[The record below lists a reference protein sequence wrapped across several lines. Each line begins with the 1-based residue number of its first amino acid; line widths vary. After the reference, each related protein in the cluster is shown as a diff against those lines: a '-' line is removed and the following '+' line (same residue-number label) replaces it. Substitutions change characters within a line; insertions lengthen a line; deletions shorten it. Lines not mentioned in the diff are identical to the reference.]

1 MSIFSRLGYDSANTP
16 SMSLSNTAIATMNTM
31 PPLLTSWQAA
41 DVANSNTSG
50 YFVNPV
56 ANVAQGIWNTANSI
70 IAISGVTSV
79 SNLSTLVTATNN
91 VRAASNN
98 FILHT
103 NRISGVTQP
112 NASTGT
118 LPHYSSA
125 MSVSK
130 ILMYITFQTDGIQ
143 NNAPMMG
150 NFTSLTVANTLTTQ
164 NTSIQTYRGMVANSI
179 IVTSGTDPDTGA
191 PTYSYTTNLT
201 PSQVST
207 MVNNLQPIAD
217 LMDGRRTADV
227 TFFNNSRAVVDDYN
241 KVDQFS
247 SIGQTESYLYNNY
260 IGSDKL
266 KSRINS

>member
-1 MSIFSRLGYDSANTP
+1 MSIFSRLGYDSANTAT
-16 SMSLSNTAIATMNTM
+16 MNLSTTAVATMNTM
-31 PPLLTSWQAA
+31 PPLLNSWQTA
-41 DVANSNTSG
+41 DVASSSASG

-56 ANVAQGIWNTANSI
+56 ANVTQGIWNTANSI
-70 IAISGVTSV
+70 INVAGVTSV
-79 SNLSTLVTATNN
+79 SNMATLVTATNN

-130 ILMYITFQTDGIQ
+130 ILMFITFQSDGVQ

-164 NTSIQTYRGMVANSI
+164 NTSIQTYRGLIANSI
-179 IVTSGTDPDTGA
+179 NVTATTDPETFET
-191 PTYSYTTNLT
+191 TYSYTTNLT
-201 PSQVST
+201 PTQVST
-207 MVNNLQPIAD
+207 MVNGLQPIAD
-217 LMDGRRTADV
+217 LMNARRTADV